1 MYVLIYNNNN
11 NNNNNNMH
19 TYVYCSYNE
28 SQNNKL

>member
-1 MYVLIYNNNN
+1 MYVLIYYN

-28 SQNNKL
+28 FQNNKL